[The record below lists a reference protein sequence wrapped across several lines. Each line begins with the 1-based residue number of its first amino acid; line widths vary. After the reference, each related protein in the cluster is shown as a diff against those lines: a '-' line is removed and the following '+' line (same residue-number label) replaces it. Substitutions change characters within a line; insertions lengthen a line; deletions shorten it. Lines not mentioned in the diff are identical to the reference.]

1 MRHTGAGLAIPD
13 FPTAF
18 GGLWPSAEELQRRG
32 VGVHFAHRLG
42 AVVVLVLVLSAVR
55 ALARLSALNPVFGGF
70 AAAWAGLV
78 VGPDPARRP
87 FHLVGKG
94 AGPHGR
100 PPRRGRPLLGHGRPR
115 RGLCRRLPE
124 SFERGKLRRRRMSL
138 SRIPSTFASYVA
150 LTKPRITVFVVMTAF
165 VGFVAGTNGP
175 LSSLALPLLLHTLF
189 GTALVASGTSA
200 FNQVCEMDLDGLMR
214 RTQDRPLPSGRIG
227 VRGAALFAGALS
239 VVGLAELFLF
249 TNVLTTALAAFTLV
263 SYVGLYTPMKTRSP
277 ASTIVGAVP
286 GALPPLGG
294 YTAAT
299 GALGLPGLALFAIL
313 FVWQLPHFFAIGWR
327 HRADYAR
334 AGVRI
339 LPVDRPI
346 RQAHRPADPSLD
358 RRPPPDQPPALARG
372 DGRLRLR
379 ARGVRHDA
387 PLPPSS
393 LRFARETTD
402 GRARS
407 LFLASIGWLP
417 AILVLLVLDRV

>member
-1 MRHTGAGLAIPD
+1 
-13 FPTAF
+13 
-18 GGLWPSAEELQRRG
+18 
-32 VGVHFAHRLG
+32 
-42 AVVVLVLVLSAVR
+42 
-55 ALARLSALNPVFGGF
+55 
-70 AAAWAGLV
+70 
-78 VGPDPARRP
+78 
-87 FHLVGKG
+87 
-94 AGPHGR
+94 
-100 PPRRGRPLLGHGRPR
+100 
-115 RGLCRRLPE
+115 
-124 SFERGKLRRRRMSL
+124 MSL

-165 VGFVAGTNGP
+165 VGFVAGTKGP
-175 LSSLALPLLLHTLF
+175 LSSLLAPLLLHTLL

-200 FNQVCEMDLDGLMR
+200 FNQVREVDLDGLMR
-214 RTQDRPLPSGRIG
+214 RTQDRPLPSGRISL
-227 VRGAALFAGALS
+227 RGAALFAGALS

-263 SYVGLYTPMKTRSP
+263 SYVGLYTPMKTRSH
-277 ASTIVGAVP
+277 ASTVVGAVP

-339 LPVDRPI
+339 LPVI
-346 RQAHRPADPSLD
+346 DPSG
-358 RRPPPDQPPALARG
+358 RRTARQTLLWTAVLLPISLLPSLVG
-372 DGRLRLR
+372 TAGFAYAFGAFVLTLLFLR
-379 ARGVRHDA
+379 
-387 PLPPSS
+387 SS

-407 LFLASIGWLP
+407 LFFASIGWLP
-417 AILVLLVLDRV
+417 AILILLVLDRV

>member
-1 MRHTGAGLAIPD
+1 
-13 FPTAF
+13 
-18 GGLWPSAEELQRRG
+18 
-32 VGVHFAHRLG
+32 
-42 AVVVLVLVLSAVR
+42 
-55 ALARLSALNPVFGGF
+55 
-70 AAAWAGLV
+70 
-78 VGPDPARRP
+78 
-87 FHLVGKG
+87 
-94 AGPHGR
+94 
-100 PPRRGRPLLGHGRPR
+100 
-115 RGLCRRLPE
+115 
-124 SFERGKLRRRRMSL
+124 MSL
-138 SRIPSTFASYVA
+138 SRSPSKFASYVA

-175 LSSLALPLLLHTLF
+175 LSSLFLPLLLHTLL

-200 FNQVCEMDLDGLMR
+200 FNQVREVDLDGLMK
-214 RTQDRPLPSGRIG
+214 RTQDRPLPSGRISL
-227 VRGAALFAGALS
+227 RGAALFAGALS
-239 VVGLAELFLF
+239 VAGLVELFLF

-263 SYVGLYTPMKTRSP
+263 SYVGLYTPMKTRSH

-294 YTAAT
+294 YTAAA

-339 LPVDRPI
+339 LPVI
-346 RQAHRPADPSLD
+346 DPSG
-358 RRPPPDQPPALARG
+358 RRTARQTLLWTAVLLPISLLPSLVGTAGFAYALGAFVLTLFF
-372 DGRLRLR
+372 LR
-379 ARGVRHDA
+379 
-387 PLPPSS
+387 SS

-417 AILVLLVLDRV
+417 AILILLVLDRV

>member
-1 MRHTGAGLAIPD
+1 
-13 FPTAF
+13 
-18 GGLWPSAEELQRRG
+18 
-32 VGVHFAHRLG
+32 
-42 AVVVLVLVLSAVR
+42 
-55 ALARLSALNPVFGGF
+55 
-70 AAAWAGLV
+70 
-78 VGPDPARRP
+78 
-87 FHLVGKG
+87 
-94 AGPHGR
+94 
-100 PPRRGRPLLGHGRPR
+100 
-115 RGLCRRLPE
+115 
-124 SFERGKLRRRRMSL
+124 MSL

-165 VGFVAGTNGP
+165 VGFVAGTKGP
-175 LSSLALPLLLHTLF
+175 LSSLVLPLLLHTLL

-200 FNQVCEMDLDGLMR
+200 FNQVREVDLDGLMR
-214 RTQDRPLPSGRIG
+214 RTQDRPLPSGRISL
-227 VRGAALFAGALS
+227 RGAALFAGALS

-263 SYVGLYTPMKTRSP
+263 SYVGLYTPMKTRSH
-277 ASTIVGAVP
+277 ASTVVGAVP

-339 LPVDRPI
+339 LPVI
-346 RQAHRPADPSLD
+346 DPSG
-358 RRPPPDQPPALARG
+358 RRTARQTLLWTAVLLPISLLPSLVG
-372 DGRLRLR
+372 TAGFAYAFGAFVLTLLFLR
-379 ARGVRHDA
+379 
-387 PLPPSS
+387 SS

-407 LFLASIGWLP
+407 LFFASIGWLP
-417 AILVLLVLDRV
+417 AILILLVLDRV

>member
-1 MRHTGAGLAIPD
+1 
-13 FPTAF
+13 
-18 GGLWPSAEELQRRG
+18 
-32 VGVHFAHRLG
+32 
-42 AVVVLVLVLSAVR
+42 
-55 ALARLSALNPVFGGF
+55 
-70 AAAWAGLV
+70 
-78 VGPDPARRP
+78 
-87 FHLVGKG
+87 
-94 AGPHGR
+94 
-100 PPRRGRPLLGHGRPR
+100 
-115 RGLCRRLPE
+115 
-124 SFERGKLRRRRMSL
+124 MSL

-165 VGFVAGTNGP
+165 VGFVAGTKGP
-175 LSSLALPLLLHTLF
+175 LSSLALPLLLHTLL

-200 FNQVCEMDLDGLMR
+200 FNQVREVDLDGLMR
-214 RTQDRPLPSGRIG
+214 RTQDRPLPSGRISL
-227 VRGAALFAGALS
+227 RGAALFAGALS

-263 SYVGLYTPMKTRSP
+263 SYVGLYTPMKTRSH
-277 ASTIVGAVP
+277 ASTVVGAVP

-339 LPVDRPI
+339 LPVI
-346 RQAHRPADPSLD
+346 DPSG
-358 RRPPPDQPPALARG
+358 RRTARQTLLWTAVLLPISLLPSLVG
-372 DGRLRLR
+372 TAGFAYAFGAFVLTLLFLR
-379 ARGVRHDA
+379 
-387 PLPPSS
+387 SS

-407 LFLASIGWLP
+407 LFFASIGWLP
-417 AILVLLVLDRV
+417 AILILLVLDRV

>member
-1 MRHTGAGLAIPD
+1 
-13 FPTAF
+13 
-18 GGLWPSAEELQRRG
+18 
-32 VGVHFAHRLG
+32 
-42 AVVVLVLVLSAVR
+42 
-55 ALARLSALNPVFGGF
+55 
-70 AAAWAGLV
+70 
-78 VGPDPARRP
+78 
-87 FHLVGKG
+87 
-94 AGPHGR
+94 
-100 PPRRGRPLLGHGRPR
+100 
-115 RGLCRRLPE
+115 
-124 SFERGKLRRRRMSL
+124 MSL

-165 VGFVAGTNGP
+165 VGFVAGTRGP
-175 LSSLALPLLLHTLF
+175 LSTLALPLLLHTLL

-200 FNQVCEMDLDGLMR
+200 FNQVREVDLDGLMK
-214 RTQDRPLPSGRIG
+214 RTQDRPLPSGRISL
-227 VRGAALFAGALS
+227 RGAALFAGAIS
-239 VVGLAELFLF
+239 VAGLAELTLF

-277 ASTIVGAVP
+277 ASTVVGAVP

-339 LPVDRPI
+339 LPVI
-346 RQAHRPADPSLD
+346 DPSG
-358 RRPPPDQPPALARG
+358 RRTARQTLLWTAVLLPISLLPSLVG
-372 DGRLRLR
+372 TAGFAYAFGAFVLTLLFLR
-379 ARGVRHDA
+379 
-387 PLPPSS
+387 SS

-407 LFLASIGWLP
+407 LFFASIGWLP
-417 AILVLLVLDRV
+417 AILILLVLDRV